1 VFDLKFATY
10 VYKPEKTSGFDFHVL
25 RTKLETGNR
34 IPPAKDM
41 YSNIAVFADNMATRS
56 HPDWI
61 SQSPLGPARMGN
73 NNFNIYWN
81 VVCATQPEHRAEQ
94 LDYMEDVD
102 RHSMGV
108 WLNSQ
113 YFADHGHCTCPR
125 CKELWEKSG
134 VGWFE
139 WRRREVTNYIAQV
152 RERVKKDLVMCI
164 QPDPITACER
174 YGVNFDDLANYADAF
189 NVVMFSKNYATPWY
203 WEMLA
208 RGFKRL
214 LKKPV
219 YISLYVSGPGDSA
232 KDVPSVSDLLTVSV
246 RCARAG
252 IDGILYLANGIGE
265 IRDFQKAAVDKVEL
279 RKRLQSYGGQNVE
292 EVLSLVK
299 NWEKNVE

>member
-1 VFDLKFATY
+1 MKFGTY
-10 VYKPEKTSGFDFHVL
+10 VYKPEKTSGFDLHVL

-34 IPPAKDM
+34 IPPAQDM

-208 RGFKRL
+208 RGFKKL

-279 RKRLQSYGGQNVE
+279 RKRLQSYGGQNVQ

-299 NWEKNVE
+299 NWEKIVE

>member
-1 VFDLKFATY
+1 LKFGTY
-10 VYKPEKTSGFDFHVL
+10 VYKPEKTSGFDLHVL

-34 IPPAKDM
+34 IPPAQDM

-139 WRRREVTNYIAQV
+139 WRRKEVTNYIAQV

-208 RGFKRL
+208 RGFKKL

-279 RKRLQSYGGQNVE
+279 RKRLQSYGGQNVQ

-299 NWEKNVE
+299 NWEKIVE